1 MIATIAVIAAIT
13 EQKTGQR
20 WSAASKSVGAVI
32 IKALSPDVILFP
44 TSGVGS
50 RIIYRFS
57 HG

>member
-1 MIATIAVIAAIT
+1 MIAAIAVIAAIT

-20 WSAASKSVGAVI
+20 WKSVGAVI

-57 HG
+57 QG